1 MAGLENVKNR
11 LRRLP
16 CFSQGGGYQTLNF
29 MEPLLEDEGEILR
42 QRPITL
48 QEHNITDVKAQ
59 WFLFGI
65 LEVYIIVTYILE
77 PSITILLAHLAFIP
91 SLVMYK
97 WFRRIW
103 RRGGQPSFPDTVR
116 TYTWS
121 FWYAHFISF
130 AAVVF
135 WILLTFEVTLSS
147 TWRQT
152 RTDVE
157 YDVGCE
163 EMVLYD
169 ISCAEYQISQCDFV
183 GQLTPVED
191 LPLSKECTWS
201 LDYGGCV
208 ILDTT
213 THLHYPC
220 TEESVDRKSFYSKE
234 EWQEQVDLEIFR
246 RLRTSFPFH
255 VFFLCLTIG
264 KGFIEQSVKYHFST
278 KARKRFPSMLTE
290 MHIDGMLYLITI
302 IGISFGT
309 AEAIFD
315 VAIDLLPNKTIIFL
329 LTSLFFGTLNH
340 GVTSYIIGI
349 GLCKRY
355 ILRQKEQSYVK
366 VIFVPVL
373 IQWAFDYLKWWLLDY
388 SMDNQIMQVFFT
400 IMCISAFSAGY
411 CILSR
416 FRQLLRDEFLAAG
429 FIVPTGETMGIQLE
443 VASYNDDVEE
453 PHATPTGVDEP
464 PAISLKDQIEGTTT
478 DRTGESE
485 AENNQNDDG
494 GDSGSSSSVAAEEQN
509 PLKTQRP

>member
-1 MAGLENVKNR
+1 MASLKNVKNR

-16 CFSQGGGYQTLNF
+16 CFNDARGYQSLNF
-29 MEPLLEDEGEILR
+29 MEPLLEDEGETLR
-42 QRPITL
+42 QRPITF
-48 QEHNITDVKAQ
+48 QEHNIMDVKAQ

-65 LEVYIIVTYILE
+65 LEVYFIVTYLLD
-77 PSITILLAHLAFIP
+77 PSITIVLAHFAFIP

-103 RRGGQPSFPDTVR
+103 RRAGEPSFPDTVR

-147 TWRQT
+147 TWKQT

-169 ISCAEYQISQCDFV
+169 ISCAELQVSQCEFV
-183 GQLTPVED
+183 GQLNPVEE
-191 LPLSKECTWS
+191 LPLSRECTWS
-201 LDYGGCV
+201 TDFGGCV
-208 ILDTT
+208 ILDPA
-213 THLHYPC
+213 THVHYPC
-220 TEESVDRKSFYSKE
+220 TLESVDRSSFYSE
-234 EWQEQVDLEIFR
+234 EEYQEQVDLEIFR

-255 VFFLCLTIG
+255 VFFLCLTLG

-278 KARKRFPSMLTE
+278 KARKRFPTMLTE
-290 MHIDGMLYLITI
+290 SHIDGMLYLITI
-302 IGISFGT
+302 IGIAFGT

-315 VAIDLLPNKTIIFL
+315 VAIDLLANKTIIFL
-329 LTSLFFGTLNH
+329 LVSLFFGTLNH

-355 ILRQKEQSYVK
+355 ILRQKEQGYCK
-366 VIFVPVL
+366 IIMVPIL
-373 IQWAFDYLKWWLLDY
+373 IQWGFDYLKWWLLDY
-388 SMDNQIMQVFFT
+388 SMDNEMMQVFFT
-400 IMCISAFSAGY
+400 IMCMSAFSAGY

-416 FRQLLRDEFLAAG
+416 FRKQLRDEFLAAG
-429 FIVPTGETMGIQLE
+429 FLVPAGEGMGIQLE
-443 VASYNDDVEE
+443 VTSYNDDVEE
-453 PHATPTGVDEP
+453 PDATPAEVDEP
-464 PAISLKDQIEGTTT
+464 PAISLKDEMEGTKTT
-478 DRTGESE
+478 DRPGESE
-485 AENNQNDDG
+485 TENNENIDG
-494 GDSGSSSSVAAEEQN
+494 SDSGSSSSVAAEEQN
-509 PLKTQRP
+509 PLKT